1 MFRTDLTHLHICDKS
16 YIYLFSISG
25 ITFPFLKHIL
35 PFFLQ
40 NFHFHIFY
48 LITNNYLYIDV
59 IKLMRRRLTG
69 VLGCKFVLA
78 RQERSTLE
86 ENTGV
91 KEDVANPSTEA
102 NTEQTSV
109 PAESSQA
116 KEDPNWKEAREVM
129 RQQQMKIQEL
139 ENHIHGSKKP
149 DSDFDELDSL
159 GSDDIVTVGQARKLA
174 AQVAER
180 TAREI
185 SEKNQA
191 EMRKLETYSR
201 HTDFESVVT
210 PENIKKLELE
220 YPSIAEGIS
229 KSSNPHK
236 GAYEAIKTLFKR
248 SEKTVSEAAKKAE
261 ENLNKPQS
269 VHSQGYQG
277 ALSEVKNFEDSTL
290 SSERKHEIW
299 NLSKKYAASR

>member
-1 MFRTDLTHLHICDKS
+1 M
-16 YIYLFSISG
+16 
-25 ITFPFLKHIL
+25 
-35 PFFLQ
+35 
-40 NFHFHIFY
+40 
-48 LITNNYLYIDV
+48 
-59 IKLMRRRLTG
+59 
-69 VLGCKFVLA
+69 
-78 RQERSTLE
+78 E

-102 NTEQTSV
+102 NTEQTSA

-139 ENHIHGSKKP
+139 ENHINGSKKP
-149 DSDFDELDSL
+149 DSDFDELDTL

-201 HTDFESVVT
+201 HSDFESVVT

-229 KSSNPHK
+229 RSSNPHK
-236 GAYEAIKTLFKR
+236 GAYEAIKTLFKG

-277 ALSEVKNFEDSTL
+277 ALSEVKNFEDNTL